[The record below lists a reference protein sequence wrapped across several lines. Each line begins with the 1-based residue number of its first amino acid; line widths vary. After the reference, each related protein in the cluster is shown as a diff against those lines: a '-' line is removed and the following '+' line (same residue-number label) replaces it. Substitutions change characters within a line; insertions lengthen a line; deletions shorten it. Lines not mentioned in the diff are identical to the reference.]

1 MHSTIKLP
9 NFSSQFARGSLEET
23 KLNWRNEEEKSE
35 EKKEI
40 IREKQNDEHFRV
52 RSCCSISQAHTLNQG
67 GK

>member
-23 KLNWRNEEEKSE
+23 VLNWRNEEEKKFE

-40 IREKQNDEHFRV
+40 IRK
-52 RSCCSISQAHTLNQG
+52 
-67 GK
+67 K